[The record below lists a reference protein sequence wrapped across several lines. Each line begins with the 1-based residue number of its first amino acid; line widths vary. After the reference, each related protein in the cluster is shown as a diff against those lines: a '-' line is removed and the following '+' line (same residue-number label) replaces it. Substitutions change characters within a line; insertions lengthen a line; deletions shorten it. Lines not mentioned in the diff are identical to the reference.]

1 MSGLVDLNWLPKE
14 GGDYGDRGGGD
25 RDAGDRDGGGR
36 DGGGRDGGDAPSST
50 SDEDAEVDMTLLQV
64 KKSEI
69 K

>member
-36 DGGGRDGGDAPSST
+36 DGGDAPSST